1 MSGIGQYKLELRIK
15 VHLLTKKTVSL
26 SSYGGTLEWTYKYSS
41 RYSSPTVSDDVI
53 ISDGQDQVFYRFGST
68 GPSRRENKRTL
79 QLTENNWRDGLN
91 RPVSRS
97 KFLNILKNFD
107 SLRIRAVYDK
117 TMHETAIGRISLESG
132 ETESNF

>member
-1 MSGIGQYKLELRIK
+1 M
-15 VHLLTKKTVSL
+15 
-26 SSYGGTLEWTYKYSS
+26 
-41 RYSSPTVSDDVI
+41 SDDVI

-79 QLTENNWRDGLN
+79 QLTENNWRDDLN

-97 KFLNILKNFD
+97 KFLKILKNFD

-117 TMHETAIGRISLESG
+117 TMHETAIGRVSLEKG
-132 ETESNF
+132 NFDWKF